1 MKPRRPTVCIVSPA
15 LAAANN
21 GNWQTAA
28 RWQRFLAPVAS
39 VTIATA
45 WDGAPVDALIAL
57 HARRSA
63 DSIARFAAA
72 HADAPVALV
81 LTGTDLYRDLD
92 SDASA
97 RHSLECASHVVV
109 LQDEGLER
117 LPPAARAK
125 ARSIVQSASTLM
137 RDDAAH
143 GQITF
148 VAVGHL
154 RDEKDPL
161 TLMRAARLLAAGG
174 PAPATAANSALAAT
188 AADPA
193 LAVTA
198 ATAATAAAA
207 AIRIVHIGGA
217 LDAAL
222 GEAAERTMQACP
234 HYRWLGNLPHAAARR
249 WIARSQALVHMSR
262 MEGGANVV
270 IEAVRSGVPVLASR
284 IDGNVGLLGRDYAG
298 FFEAGDAQALAT
310 LMQRFAAGPA
320 FAAHLRAQ
328 CALREPGFAPAAERA
343 AVRAL
348 LADMLGDQGAAQPGK
363 PRNARGTPRAPT
375 ITPLPTPTPTKTAP
389 EPAP

>member
-28 RWQRFLAPVAS
+28 RWQRFLTPVAQAA
-39 VTIATA
+39 IAPA
-45 WDGAPVDALIAL
+45 WDGVPVDALIAL

-63 DSIARFAAA
+63 DSIARFRDA

-97 RHSLECASHVVV
+97 RHSLECASHIVV

-125 ARSIVQSASTLM
+125 ARSIVQSASRLI
-137 RDDAAH
+137 RHDAAH
-143 GQITF
+143 EHISF

-161 TLMRAARLLAAGG
+161 TLMRAARLLAARQ
-174 PAPATAANSALAAT
+174 PDAAT
-188 AADPA
+188 
-193 LAVTA
+193 
-198 ATAATAAAA
+198 A

-222 GEAAERTMQACP
+222 GAEAERTMQVCP
-234 HYRWLGNLPHAAARR
+234 HYRWLGNLPHAATRR

-298 FFEAGDAQALAT
+298 YFDVGDAQALAA
-310 LMQRFAAGPA
+310 LMQRFATDPA
-320 FAAHLRAQ
+320 FAAHLRGQ
-328 CALREPGFAPAAERA
+328 CALREPRFAPAAERA

-348 LADMLGDQGAAQPGK
+348 LADMLADVETIPPAK
-363 PRNARGTPRAPT
+363 PRAARGTPRAPT
-375 ITPLPTPTPTKTAP
+375 ITLTPMPTPFPP